1 MRIVHNPNWSRRGCS
16 FLWSSTTLA
25 ELGNPSEVSS
35 VRQFFELGRGR
46 PWPRDLP
53 SGNGNT
59 LIVAGLE
66 GCLDTLT
73 PDDAE
78 TWLERDLKAR
88 MLAFQAEYEG
98 QAGLVFFLANG
109 QKRLQMNR
117 ATESYTTKALCPV
130 CGVEMASAGHPEPN
144 LQGQVAAML
153 FGPGRRQHRRKSPLC
168 GEQMAW
174 SRGWDMQ
181 TTANPPTP
189 PVPPCS

>member
-1 MRIVHNPNWSRRGCS
+1 MRIIHNPNWSRRGCS
-16 FLWSSTTLA
+16 FLWSSTKLA
-25 ELGNPSEVSS
+25 ELCNPSEVYS
-35 VRQFFELGRGR
+35 VRQFFELGRDR
-46 PWPRDLP
+46 SWPRDLP

-98 QAGLVFFLANG
+98 QAGLVFFLATG

-117 ATESYTTKALCPV
+117 ATETYALLCAPPFAPQTLAFGRV
-130 CGVEMASAGHPEPN
+130 
-144 LQGQVAAML
+144 L
-153 FGPGRRQHRRKSPLC
+153 FGGAESDAGRIIDPAEKNQDFDGP
-168 GEQMAW
+168 AW
-174 SRGWDMQ
+174 IGLHHPRIS
-181 TTANPPTP
+181 
-189 PVPPCS
+189 